1 MFIRLSLLPYWLLA
15 AAATSVGSVSAGTG
29 NLEWEP
35 FAGPAPLGI
44 VEPAVMS
51 EPIIL
56 ENPMLRAM
64 LENLYAVPYAP
75 GEAMLLRLRPGQ
87 GGVKAFGFWVGPDEF
102 SLLVREGDGWELV
115 TPGHKEKV
123 SRPEIAYFGHEVSGQ
138 AVEWTEPARAI
149 VVGGN
154 GPESIRVRRVR
165 LWEAGCTEMVLQR
178 GERELRQAREFL
190 GWAKKPHPAEEAA
203 VERCTEAIQEVRR
216 KLEKR
221 TAGLLDDYMSLPE
234 PRYALEVIAW
244 LVRVYHRNGSL
255 ERIGYGES
263 WDTVFYGRREFTPCI
278 DARIAAQEAL
288 WSERPETL
296 GAEAKEVFGQDARFA
311 VSITHGLRK
320 FRRDKPFPEPLK
332 RAYRMY
338 LAREEYEPFQVVV
351 ASLGEAVRNVR
362 VRVKWEG
369 KGPHPEVTLRPV
381 GYVETK
387 PDPDNFA
394 EYIGWWPDPLMP
406 PGPVDVAAGETQPV
420 WGTVHATNGTAAGEH
435 RGRVIVTAEG
445 MVPLECE
452 LVAHVFDFDLG
463 FTHLR
468 SLLSLRLNSIKKFYK
483 LDDVPQD
490 IRRRWYAFCLKY
502 RMNPNNI
509 YEEDYLPGDEDIR
522 FCADRGLSSMV
533 MHVRPLPGGT
543 RNTRESLQV
552 WVSNDNE
559 AFHEVEGDWTVGH
572 DEEGNLVIDGLDET
586 ARYFKVHSLIA
597 DHEYEFWLRNL
608 KPGQILAYEGEREF
622 TGPAAHVSSE
632 DGTKPLLF
640 TQTPYYHPLD
650 RFRSSLGVDL
660 GRPRYVTR
668 LVLRAGLTA
677 AEAVERVRHFY
688 DVAKVHGLGDRAY
701 VYGFDEWRNTEHYD
715 LIRHSFELLKKR
727 VPGIKACS
735 TVSFPVEPITE
746 TIDAWCPGLCYE
758 FAGYK
763 DARKRGQEVWYYS
776 GAAPY
781 APFPTHELVDV
792 PAVEARAFFW
802 IAWRYQYTGWL
813 HWQLNCW
820 YDNMDGD
827 DRWPEVP
834 WNATHAGR
842 THNGETGYIYPG
854 PEATPLPS
862 VRLENMRDG
871 IEDYDYFWILN
882 EAVNKLPDGDPRKA
896 RGRKLLQESIM
907 TLCPSRAHF
916 ERDPERVL
924 AIHRR
929 LGQAIEDLM

>member
-1 MFIRLSLLPYWLLA
+1 MYYMLLA
-15 AAATSVGSVSAGTG
+15 AAVGIGIS
-29 NLEWEP
+29 NNEWAP
-35 FAGPAPLGI
+35 LDAPLPLALTGPAL
-44 VEPAVMS
+44 VS
-51 EPIIL
+51 EPIML
-56 ENPMLRAM
+56 NNPMLRTINDNI
-64 LENLYAVPYAP
+64 LEVSRGTWHPIPWAP
-75 GEAMLLRLRPGQ
+75 GEAMLLRLRPREE
-87 GGVKAFGFWVGPDEF
+87 GVKAFGFWVGPDEF

-123 SRPEIAYFGHEVSGQ
+123 SRSEIAYFGHEVSGQ

-149 VVGGN
+149 VIGGN
-154 GPESIRVRRVR
+154 GPEGIRVRRVR

-234 PRYALEVIAW
+234 PRYALEVIAYF
-244 LVRVYHRNGSL
+244 VRRYNRGGLGQPTEEPVLKTLGL
-255 ERIGYGES
+255 GETWAS
-263 WDTVFYGRREFTPCI
+263 VFYGRPEFEPCI

-296 GAEAKEVFGQDARFA
+296 AAEAKEVFGQNARFA

-351 ASLGEAVRNVR
+351 ASIGEAVRNVR
-362 VRVKWEG
+362 VRVQWEG
-369 KGPHPEVTLRPV
+369 EGPHPEVTFRPV

-420 WGTVHATNGTAAGEH
+420 WGTVHATKETTAGEH
-435 RGRVIVTAEG
+435 RGRVIVTADG
-445 MVPLECE
+445 MAPLECE

-463 FTHLR
+463 FTHLP
-468 SLLSLRLNSIKKFYK
+468 SLLSLRLDSIKKFYK
-483 LDDVPQD
+483 LDNVSQD

-509 YEEDYLPGDEDIR
+509 YASGFIPGEEDLD
-522 FCADRGLSSMV
+522 FCVKHGLNAMV
-533 MHVRPLPGGT
+533 MHIQPLKTST
-543 RNTRESLQV
+543 RNSRENVELWISD
-552 WVSNDNE
+552 DNRS
-559 AFHEVEGDWTVGH
+559 FRKVEGDWTLTH
-572 DEEGNLVIDGLDET
+572 DEQGNIVIGNIDVT
-586 ARYFKVHSLIA
+586 ARYLKVHSLIE
-597 DHEYEFWLRNL
+597 DYDRDFLMERLE
-608 KPGQILAYEGEREF
+608 PGHIVAYDGEQEF
-622 TGPAAHVSSE
+622 TGRVGYVETE
-632 DGTKPLLF
+632 DGTQPLGGF
-640 TQTPYYHPLD
+640 GTAYAALD
-650 RFRSSLGVDL
+650 YNRSSLGVDL
-660 GRPRYVTR
+660 GRPRHVSR
-668 LVLRAGLTA
+668 LVLKGSVTDTL
-677 AEAVERVRHFY
+677 ERVCRFY
-688 DVAKVHGLGDRAY
+688 DLAKAVGLGDRAY
-701 VYGFDEWRNTEHYD
+701 VYGFDEWPDIRHYDKIKRTFD
-715 LIRHSFELLKKR
+715 LIRAAA
-727 VPGIKACS
+727 PGIKACS
-735 TVSFPVEPITE
+735 TVVFPVEPITE
-746 TIDAWCPGLCYE
+746 SVDAWCPAICYE
-758 FAGYK
+758 YPEYQA
-763 DARKRGQEVWYYS
+763 ARKRGQEVWYYE
-776 GAAPY
+776 GGTPY
-781 APFPTHELVDV
+781 DPFPSHELLNV

-802 IAWRYQYTGWL
+802 LAWRYQYTGWL
-813 HWQLNCW
+813 HWELNW
-820 YDNMDGD
+820 WGPNLQGEK
-827 DRWPEVP
+827 RWPEVP
-834 WNATHAGR
+834 WNPARSGIR
-842 THNGETGYIYPG
+842 NGEVGYIYPG
-854 PEATPLPS
+854 PDVTPLPS

-929 LGQAIEDLM
+929 LGQAIEDLL